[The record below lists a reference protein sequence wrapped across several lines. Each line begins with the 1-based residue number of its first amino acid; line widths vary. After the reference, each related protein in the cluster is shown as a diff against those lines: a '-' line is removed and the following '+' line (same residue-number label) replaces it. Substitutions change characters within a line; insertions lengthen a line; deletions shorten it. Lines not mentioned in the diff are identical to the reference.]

1 VGRQYQLGAPDFRDI
16 NQDFPKRLLWYCP
29 SSEPEADPMTTNL
42 EKLLEAARKVVP
54 TPEEKEQQRR
64 SFAYGNTKIE
74 NSRITREMV
83 DSAADALGAPQG
95 EPRRSE

>member
-1 VGRQYQLGAPDFRDI
+1 
-16 NQDFPKRLLWYCP
+16 
-29 SSEPEADPMTTNL
+29 MTKNL
-42 EKLLEAARKVVP
+42 ESLLEAARKVVL

-83 DSAADALGAPQG
+83 DHAAEELG
-95 EPRRSE
+95 EPQSNRSRNSE

>member
-1 VGRQYQLGAPDFRDI
+1 
-16 NQDFPKRLLWYCP
+16 
-29 SSEPEADPMTTNL
+29 MTKHL
-42 EKLLEAARKVVP
+42 EDLLEAAKKVVP

-64 SFAYGNTKIE
+64 SFAYGNTNIE

-83 DSAADALGAPQG
+83 DHAADALGKPQR

>member
-1 VGRQYQLGAPDFRDI
+1 
-16 NQDFPKRLLWYCP
+16 
-29 SSEPEADPMTTNL
+29 MTKHL
-42 EKLLEAARKVVP
+42 HDLLEAARKAVP
-54 TPEEKEQQRR
+54 TAEEKEQQRR

-83 DSAADALGAPQG
+83 DSAADALGEPKG

>member
-1 VGRQYQLGAPDFRDI
+1 
-16 NQDFPKRLLWYCP
+16 
-29 SSEPEADPMTTNL
+29 MTKHL
-42 EKLLEAARKVVP
+42 EDLLEAAKKVVP

-83 DSAADALGAPQG
+83 DHAAESLGKPQG